1 TRRSSDLRLGDLRTL
16 LTRQPQISSPLG
28 RIGRALRADV
38 RGDHHATDV
47 AALVLDVVMLV
58 RLPRTVQIRGDVA
71 HALAP
76 GDLGDHDETSRVHAR
91 TASSSRRVAPCTAR
105 AIWFKFAPTLASSAR
120 SRATS
125 RRSVACPML
134 CSVSAEM
141 SRSRTHFA
149 SDPAPSRRASS
160 ASTSCSVW
168 LTDRPILRV
177 RLSAPNAGRPAP
189 RDAAAGTGDEACAW
203 FGSIRNLRPSNART
217 ATARSPRPPRR
228 SKVDCA
234 GHNGAGRNDRY
245 APLCHAQS
253 YLASLPALRRRRNSA
268 RWKQGPGTGTGA
280 AAKEE

>member
-91 TASSSRRVAPCTAR
+91 TASSSRRVASIAASSSPLLGPAGPPRSATFTAR
-105 AIWFKFAPTLASSAR
+105 AIWFKFDPTLARSAR

-141 SRSRTHFA
+141 SRSRT
-149 SDPAPSRRASS
+149 
-160 ASTSCSVW
+160 
-168 LTDRPILRV
+168 
-177 RLSAPNAGRPAP
+177 
-189 RDAAAGTGDEACAW
+189 
-203 FGSIRNLRPSNART
+203 
-217 ATARSPRPPRR
+217 
-228 SKVDCA
+228 
-234 GHNGAGRNDRY
+234 
-245 APLCHAQS
+245 
-253 YLASLPALRRRRNSA
+253 
-268 RWKQGPGTGTGA
+268 
-280 AAKEE
+280 

>member
-1 TRRSSDLRLGDLRTL
+1 PLAIAHDPISRRCPQGRLPDVLGALRAL
-16 LTRQPQISSPLG
+16 LTRHPHISSPLG
-28 RIGRALRADV
+28 SIGRPLRAQFRSDLP
-38 RGDHHATDV
+38 AASL
-47 AALVLDVVMLV
+47 AALVLDLLILV
-58 RLPRTVQIRGDVA
+58 LLSMPLHIPCDVA

-76 GDLGDHDETSRVHAR
+76 GDLGDHEEPSRSHAR
-91 TASSSRRVAPCTAR
+91 TASSSRRVASIAASSSPLLGPSEPLRSATFTAR
-105 AIWFKFAPTLASSAR
+105 AIWFKFDPTLARSAR

-189 RDAAAGTGDEACAW
+189 RDAAAGTGDEA
-203 FGSIRNLRPSNART
+203 
-217 ATARSPRPPRR
+217 
-228 SKVDCA
+228 
-234 GHNGAGRNDRY
+234 
-245 APLCHAQS
+245 
-253 YLASLPALRRRRNSA
+253 
-268 RWKQGPGTGTGA
+268 
-280 AAKEE
+280 